1 MDNPHTLQPPTD
13 PLARIH
19 AFARDLAYG
28 AIMNMWGSE
37 IRVYFDS
44 EGLSLIGQDGGEKLV
59 ALITDKW
66 KGVYPSINLLQTF
79 GYLVQTSAQSR
90 VAYFALTQKAF
101 ELLEEP
107 ATPPSVFISY
117 GRKQSS
123 ALGLLLECRLSS
135 IGVKAFIDRSIDPG
149 ADWHSHLK
157 GAVSGSDFVVSLIAP
172 GTLTSPYVREE
183 IQWAVEASKNSI
195 AIWHGGFKFNPADI
209 PDCPDWLEAFV
220 TSKHAIRV
228 QEESAEGY
236 HDATE
241 KLLNR
246 LGYTQR

>member
-1 MDNPHTLQPPTD
+1 MDNPHHLLPPSD
-13 PLARIH
+13 PLERIH

-28 AIMNMWGSE
+28 AIMNLWGAE
-37 IRVYFDS
+37 IRVYFGEDGAS
-44 EGLSLIGQDGGEKLV
+44 FIGQDGGDKLM

-66 KGVYPSINLLQTF
+66 TKQYPPINLLQTF
-79 GYLVQTSAQSR
+79 GYVVQTTDQGRA
-90 VAYFALTQKAF
+90 AYYALTQKAF
-101 ELLEEP
+101 ELLEKP

-123 ALGLLLECRLSS
+123 AFGLLLECRLAS

-149 ADWHSHLK
+149 DDWHSHLK
-157 GAVSGSDFVVSLIAP
+157 SNIARCDYVVALFAP
-172 GTLTSPYVREE
+172 GTLSSSYVREE
-183 IQWAVEASKNSI
+183 IQWAVEGKKNAI
-195 AIWHGGFKFNPADI
+195 AIWHGGFRFDRAEI
-209 PDCPDWLEAFV
+209 LDCPDWLEAFV

-246 LGYTQR
+246 LGYSR